1 MRGDRIMFSEILQ
14 NLWENYRGR
23 LVCSLF
29 GLIIGAMFLILGFF
43 QTIFLLI
50 CITAGYLLGKRIDN
64 KEDLMDVLDRLL
76 PPGHHR

>member
-1 MRGDRIMFSEILQ
+1 MFSEIMQ

-23 LVCSLF
+23 LVGALF
-29 GLIIGAMFLILGFF
+29 GLSIGTMFLVLGFF
-43 QTIFLLI
+43 KTIFLLI

-64 KEDLMDVLDRLL
+64 KEDLLDVLDRLL

>member
-1 MRGDRIMFSEILQ
+1 MFSEILQ

-23 LVCSLF
+23 LVGSLF

-76 PPGHHR
+76 PHGHHR

>member
-1 MRGDRIMFSEILQ
+1 MFSEILQ

-23 LVCSLF
+23 LVGSLF
-29 GLIIGAMFLILGFF
+29 GLVIGAMFLILGFF

>member
-1 MRGDRIMFSEILQ
+1 MFSEILQ
-14 NLWENYRGR
+14 NLWENYRGS
-23 LVCSLF
+23 LVGSLF
-29 GLIIGAMFLILGFF
+29 GLTIGAMFLILGFF

>member
-1 MRGDRIMFSEILQ
+1 MFSKILQ

-23 LVCSLF
+23 LVGSLF

>member
-1 MRGDRIMFSEILQ
+1 MFSEILQ

-23 LVCSLF
+23 LVGSLF
-29 GLIIGAMFLILGFF
+29 GLTIGAMFLILGFF

-64 KEDLMDVLDRLL
+64 KEDLIDILDRLL

>member
-1 MRGDRIMFSEILQ
+1 MFSEILQ
-14 NLWENYRGR
+14 NLCENSRGR
-23 LVCSLF
+23 LVGSLF

>member
-1 MRGDRIMFSEILQ
+1 MFSEILQ

-23 LVCSLF
+23 LVGSLF
-29 GLIIGAMFLILGFF
+29 GWTIGAMFLILGFF

>member
-1 MRGDRIMFSEILQ
+1 MFSEILQ

-23 LVCSLF
+23 LVGSLF
-29 GLIIGAMFLILGFF
+29 GLIFGAMFLILGFF
-43 QTIFLLI
+43 QTFFLLI

>member
-1 MRGDRIMFSEILQ
+1 MFSEILQ

-23 LVCSLF
+23 LVGSLF

-64 KEDLMDVLDRLL
+64 KEDLMDILDRLL

>member
-1 MRGDRIMFSEILQ
+1 MFSEILQ

-23 LVCSLF
+23 LVGSLF

-50 CITAGYLLGKRIDN
+50 CITAGDLLGKRIDN

>member
-1 MRGDRIMFSEILQ
+1 MFSEILQ

-23 LVCSLF
+23 LVGSLF
-29 GLIIGAMFLILGFF
+29 GLFIGAMFLILGFF

>member
-1 MRGDRIMFSEILQ
+1 MFSEILQ

-23 LVCSLF
+23 LVGSLF

>member
-1 MRGDRIMFSEILQ
+1 MFSEIMQ

-23 LVCSLF
+23 LVGSLF

>member
-1 MRGDRIMFSEILQ
+1 MFSEILQ

>member
-1 MRGDRIMFSEILQ
+1 MFSEILQ

-23 LVCSLF
+23 LVGSSF

-43 QTIFLLI
+43 RTIFLLI

>member
-1 MRGDRIMFSEILQ
+1 MFSEIMQ

-23 LVCSLF
+23 LVGAIF
-29 GLIIGAMFLILGFF
+29 GLLIGAMFLILGFF

-64 KEDLMDVLDRLL
+64 KEDLMDILDRLL

>member
-1 MRGDRIMFSEILQ
+1 MFSEILQ

-23 LVCSLF
+23 LVGSLF
-29 GLIIGAMFLILGFF
+29 GLAIGAMFLILGFF

>member
-1 MRGDRIMFSEILQ
+1 MFSEIMQ

-23 LVCSLF
+23 MIGAAF

>member
-1 MRGDRIMFSEILQ
+1 MFSEILQ

-23 LVCSLF
+23 LVGSLF

-64 KEDLMDVLDRLL
+64 KEDLMYVLDRLL